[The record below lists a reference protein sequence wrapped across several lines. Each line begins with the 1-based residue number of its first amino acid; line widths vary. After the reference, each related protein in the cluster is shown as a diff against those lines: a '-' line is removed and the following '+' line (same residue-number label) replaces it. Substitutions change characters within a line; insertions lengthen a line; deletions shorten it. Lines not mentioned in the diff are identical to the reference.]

1 MPLDQETL
9 RTRMLAIIKTLAPET
24 DIAALVDSV
33 PLRQQIDLDSMD
45 WINVLAAIEEQLGV
59 KIPESDYGNLA
70 TLERIVAYLGRR
82 LADAG
87 KD

>member
-24 DIAALVDSV
+24 DTAALVDSV
-33 PLRQQIDLDSMD
+33 PLRKQIDLDSMD

-70 TLERIVAYLGRR
+70 TLERIVAYLAQR
-82 LADAG
+82 LAEAS